1 MLTNW
6 AYVLYIVLAGGVLFG
21 LGALV
26 NFLNKKAGE
35 SKYAKTFAQ
44 LVELV
49 KSLVAHADAELR
61 PEIQKALA
69 DGTLSPEEAKAL
81 KAKVLELA
89 KASIGPSLSGL
100 AKILGLQGGAL
111 DVFLSGLIEQAVAS
125 KKTANP

>member
-1 MLTNW
+1 MNW
-6 AYVLYIVLAGGVLFG
+6 LYLIYVALAVGTLAGLS
-21 LGALV
+21 ALV

-61 PEIQKALA
+61 PQIQKALD
-69 DGTLSPEEAKAL
+69 DGSLSPEEAKAL

-89 KASIGPSLSGL
+89 KSSIGPSLSGI
-100 AKILGLQGGAL
+100 AAILGIQGGAI
-111 DVFLSGLIEQAVAS
+111 DTFLSGLIEQAVTT
-125 KKTANP
+125 KKAIVP